1 MRGEREAQ
9 GRRERSDA
17 RAPAALDATSH
28 RTSHRLTWS
37 NRATL
42 QYTGTIDKSSKTGTP
57 GKQFDSSRTRG
68 TTFDFQLGQGR
79 VIKGWD
85 QGLEG
90 LCVGAK
96 ATLTIPPELGY
107 GATGAGG
114 DIPGG
119 ATLSFDVEVMGH
131 SEGPPE
137 QNLFK
142 ELDTDEDTKLTK
154 EEILAFF
161 KKQGKDELPEG
172 LWDSE
177 DKNKDGASRT

>member
-1 MRGEREAQ
+1 
-9 GRRERSDA
+9 
-17 RAPAALDATSH
+17 
-28 RTSHRLTWS
+28 
-37 NRATL
+37 
-42 QYTGTIDKSSKTGTP
+42 
-57 GKQFDSSRTRG
+57 
-68 TTFDFQLGQGR
+68 
-79 VIKGWD
+79 
-85 QGLEG
+85 
-90 LCVGAK
+90 
-96 ATLTIPPELGY
+96 
-107 GATGAGG
+107 
-114 DIPGG
+114 
-119 ATLSFDVEVMGH
+119 MGH